1 MLPVCRESV
10 IAGCV
15 SVPLG
20 YGPSLQRECDCWVCF
35 CPTWIIIMVPVCRG
49 SVIAGCVSVPLG

>member
-1 MLPVCRESV
+1 MVPVCRESV

-20 YGPSLQRECDCWVCF
+20 LWFQSVEREREGECNCCVFSFPLNGPSL
-35 CPTWIIIMVPVCRG
+35 
-49 SVIAGCVSVPLG
+49 